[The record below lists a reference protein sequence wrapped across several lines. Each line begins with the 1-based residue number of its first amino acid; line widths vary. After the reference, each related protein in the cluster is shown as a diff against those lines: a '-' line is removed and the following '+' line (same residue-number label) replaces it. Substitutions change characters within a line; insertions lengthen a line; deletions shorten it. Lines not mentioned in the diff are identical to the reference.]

1 MDTNKMRDPKFR
13 QVDVGR
19 VGKKPFSI
27 VQEKR
32 AWGMQPVL
40 RDADG
45 HYHGIVSLTG
55 DAKQRRQQ
63 RRELLRQINSGVKP

>member
-27 VQEKR
+27 AQEKR
-32 AWGMQPVL
+32 VWGMQSVL

-63 RRELLRQINSGVKP
+63 RRELLRQINARVKP